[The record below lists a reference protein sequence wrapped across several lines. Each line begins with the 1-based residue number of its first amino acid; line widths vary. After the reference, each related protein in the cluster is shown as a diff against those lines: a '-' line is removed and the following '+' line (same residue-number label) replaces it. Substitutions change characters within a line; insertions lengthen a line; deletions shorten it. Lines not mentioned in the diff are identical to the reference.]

1 MLTSSEATL
10 AKRFF
15 TKLGYWPNLE
25 NPRTIQEKILWRK
38 LYEDM
43 SEAVR
48 LADKVGV
55 RDYVRDVVGEKY
67 LIPALAIADSADDVD
82 FDALPDSFVLKVN
95 RTSGTNMVVQDKSQ
109 LDVEAIRRIL
119 NSLLRLEYGRRLG
132 EHWYAAMPPK
142 LLVERLLVDRET
154 VVPIDYRFH
163 VFHGKA
169 EFVQV
174 ASQKQFSEDRLPGV
188 TSVGQ
193 KYVDNS
199 ETLIANYDL
208 DWQPTP
214 FHLLTTREDL
224 PVLEKPPGGADE
236 MVAVAEKLA
245 GDWGYVRVDLYCI
258 EGRDVYFGEMTFA
271 NDSGLF
277 TFVPDS
283 YNEYFGSLW
292 DIHRRYV
299 RTERQSGTRRPSR
312 LSHHE
317 NVE

>member
-15 TKLGYWPNLE
+15 AKLGYWPNLE

-48 LADKVGV
+48 LADKVLV

-82 FDALPDSFVLKVN
+82 FEALPDSFMLKVN
-95 RTSGTNMVVQDKSQ
+95 RSSGTNMVVQDRSE
-109 LDVEAIRRIL
+109 LDVPAIRRLL

-132 EHWYAAMPPK
+132 EHWYASMPPK
-142 LLVERLLVDRET
+142 VIVERLLVDKET
-154 VVPIDYRFH
+154 TIPIDYRFH
-163 VFHGKA
+163 IFHGKA
-169 EFVQV
+169 EWVQ
-174 ASQKQFSEDRLPGV
+174 V
-188 TSVGQ
+188 TSVKHFSDDMVPGVPTVGQ
-193 KYVDNS
+193 TYVDNRQAV
-199 ETLIANYDL
+199 IANYGL

-214 FHLLTTREDL
+214 FRFRTSVQPTPLLKKT
-224 PVLEKPPGGADE
+224 PGGADE

-245 GDWGYVRVDLYCI
+245 GDWGYVRVDLYCLNDT
-258 EGRDVYFGEMTFA
+258 EVYFGEMTFA
-271 NDSGLF
+271 HNSGLF
-277 TFVPDS
+277 GFIPEA

-299 RTERQSGTRRPSR
+299 RESR
-312 LSHHE
+312 SSPPVL
-317 NVE
+317 